1 MQCKKIEIFDFIVLF
16 TGILGTMPI
25 VEFDFGGRYISGF
38 RVFLLLVLIMLFLEN
53 RFAICLKTSLYL
65 VIWLIIGL
73 ASCIAGYITFI
84 GMREW
89 QLASISNFVKIVV
102 YLLLVILWAGQKD
115 IDKSNYFLGMGLFI
129 GSVANIAWA
138 IVDAMGFYAVG
149 YSISNT
155 LFRGYIERHNIQYGV
170 VSLIYPTGMIRSAGF
185 NYDPAH
191 LGFIIPF
198 VFGIAVQQ
206 KKYLLLIL
214 CGLGMIASASTT
226 SVVCSIFVFFTIRKG
241 VFENKNVNSKDVFVI
256 LGGIVG
262 CVIVG
267 ANSQTRRLVE
277 SALHLFTNRVS
288 SVYMNSNIENV
299 RLNYLKYIPQVISD
313 NLSKLLV
320 GTGYGTASY
329 GYVTNKLIRAKM
341 QLDIFPYDME
351 NTYIA
356 YLLDTGIVGFTIFIL
371 LIAKIGKW
379 AWHNRKNE
387 KMIKNIIC
395 CGIYASLFSMVFYH
409 YILFVPQ
416 ILLLLIAVTN
426 IDSENMS
433 QKRFK

>member
-1 MQCKKIEIFDFIVLF
+1 MRCKKIEIFDLVVLF

-25 VEFDFGGRYISGF
+25 VEFNFGGRYISGF
-38 RVFLLLVLIMLFLEN
+38 RVFLLLLLIALFLEN
-53 RFAICLKTSLYL
+53 RFAICLSQSLYL
-65 VIWLIIGL
+65 VIWLISGL
-73 ASCIAGYITFI
+73 VSCIAGYITFI

-89 QLASISNFVKIVV
+89 QLASMSNLVKIVV
-102 YLLLVILWAGQKD
+102 YLLLVTLWGGQKD

-129 GSVANIAWA
+129 GAIANIVWA
-138 IVDAMGFYAVG
+138 TIDAMGFYAVG

-170 VSLIYPTGMIRSAGF
+170 VSLIYSTGMIRSAGF

-226 SVVCSIFVFFTIRKG
+226 SVVCSIFAFFIIRKSF
-241 VFENKNVNSKDVFVI
+241 FENKNVNSKNLFVI
-256 LGGIVG
+256 LSGVVG

-267 ANSQTRRLVE
+267 LNRQTGRLVE
-277 SALHLFTNRVS
+277 SALHLFTDRVS
-288 SVYMNSNIENV
+288 SVYMNSNIDNV
-299 RLNYLKYIPQVISD
+299 RLNYLKYLPQVISD
-313 NLSKLLV
+313 NLSKMLV

-329 GYVTNKLIRAKM
+329 GYVTNKLIRTKM
-341 QLDIFPYDME
+341 QLDMLPYDME

-371 LIAKIGKW
+371 LIVKIGKW
-379 AWHNRKNE
+379 AWHNQKSE
-387 KMIKNIIC
+387 EMIKNIIC
-395 CGIYASLFSMVFYH
+395 CGMYASLFSMMFYH

-433 QKRFK
+433 RK